1 MDTQPAA
8 CIKDVIASIVGQ
20 VSAAVS
26 QRAGESR
33 QRQDDRAR
41 AATDVIMA
49 FQPRDAI
56 EAILASH
63 CLMFHELIVADVH
76 RTLCGE
82 DLATQRATRSG
93 IVAMDKAFGANL
105 IRLKQRRTASLKE
118 TQPADDRTETE
129 IADRIRRHLS
139 QIEPRTQDAATT
151 AADPERS
158 EADGTTETW
167 PTAAQISGL
176 NRQARR
182 ALDRQIRKRAP
193 GFPTPGIT
201 PDRIEP
207 TTTACATAAG

>member
-1 MDTQPAA
+1 MDTQPAFG
-8 CIKDVIASIVGQ
+8 IEDVIVAIVGN
-20 VSAAVS
+20 AAEAVS

-41 AATDVIMA
+41 VATDAIMA
-49 FQPRDAI
+49 FQPCDAV

-63 CLMFHELIVADVH
+63 CLMLHELIVADVH

-82 DLATQRATRSG
+82 DLPTQRATRSG

-105 IRLKQRRTASLKE
+105 TRLKQRRTASRQE
-118 TQPADDRTETE
+118 TPPADDRTETE

-139 QIEPRTQDAATT
+139 QIEPATA

-158 EADGTTETW
+158 DADATTEAW
-167 PTAAQISGL
+167 PTAAQMSGL

-193 GFPTPGIT
+193 GFPRPGIT

-207 TTTACATAAG
+207 TATASATAAG